1 MTQPPLRSHSAWHN
15 VTISHFTK
23 AKELI
28 IPPFQFS
35 KTKDHRPNNT
45 QAEALTWW
53 MSSVKITAN
62 WRAEDR
68 ELQESSTGQQPR
80 RLLMYWFGGLWN
92 VDNLCHTFISFLWL
106 SLVPSD
112 PGPPQQNKQR
122 LLLSQASI
130 NALCSRCH
138 AWGNTKHIKAS
149 NWHVTSQHGFPNF
162 YTLCAWERVLKTFH
176 VKRKFVK

>member
-62 WRAEDR
+62 WSAEDR

-106 SLVPSD
+106 SLVPSA
-112 PGPPQQNKQR
+112 PGPPQQKQAKGYCWVKLQSMPFVQGVMHGTTQNTSR
-122 LLLSQASI
+122 LLIDMLHPNMVFLTSTLSVPQNES
-130 NALCSRCH
+130 
-138 AWGNTKHIKAS
+138 
-149 NWHVTSQHGFPNF
+149 
-162 YTLCAWERVLKTFH
+162 
-176 VKRKFVK
+176 